1 MLVNVDCLGGD
12 NAAMVRP
19 DFCKSWLAMC
29 QRETGGMGIRC
40 GCRECVQK
48 AIANDGTLAGKPG
61 ANCRQ
66 LRTSSRLST
75 DRTEAYQ
82 ELLRTAPLSVGRCGV
97 H

>member
-1 MLVNVDCLGGD
+1 
-12 NAAMVRP
+12 MVRP

-66 LRTSSRLST
+66 LRIS
-75 DRTEAYQ
+75 
-82 ELLRTAPLSVGRCGV
+82 
-97 H
+97 